1 MRGVI
6 QKDDYV
12 GFTYAGIH
20 SSQFGI
26 KSVTN
31 GDRYQRYLS
40 PEFQDLTQSTI
51 GRDGTLYFGNN
62 KNKNTFTFNI
72 AFDDMTEEDYRGLR
86 RWLNSGISEF
96 ILDETPYI
104 KYYAKP
110 GAPVQIS
117 FLVFLDDYGERV
129 YKGEFQVGFVC
140 YDSFGYSVHKWL
152 EDYSMTGFGA
162 GDAMEL
168 EQISSSVKEWA
179 ASSKL
184 LPAQTY
190 HDITY
195 DTYDDVNSC
204 FYLYNPGDLPCD
216 FLLKFKANQT
226 QVKLALST
234 WDKSYGAPN
243 PSSIEYSQTFKDL
256 PTGDGT
262 IIIDTYKRLIC
273 YEYMSGRQEPINDC
287 WKEGDFF
294 RIPTNADLGQYSK
307 LKVNFL
313 SGLKGDNVKIKYD
326 YKYL

>member
-62 KNKNTFTFNI
+62 KDKNTFTFNI

-162 GDAMEL
+162 GDALEL
-168 EQISSSVKEWA
+168 DKISSSVKEWA
-179 ASSKL
+179 ASSRL

-195 DTYDDVNSC
+195 DVYDKDGNC
-204 FYLYNPGDLPCD
+204 FYLYNPGDLACD
-216 FLLKFKANQT
+216 FTLEFRANQSS
-226 QVKLALST
+226 LALNLFE
-234 WDKSYGAPN
+234 WDKDSGAP
-243 PSSIEYSQTFKDL
+243 STQTSYSQTLTDI
-256 PTGDGT
+256 PTDSGKVV
-262 IIIDTYKRLIC
+262 IDTYKRLI
-273 YEYMSGRQEPINDC
+273 YIEHIDGSKEPINDC
-287 WKEGDFF
+287 WTAGNFF
-294 RIPTNADLGQYSK
+294 QIPTNQDLGQYSV
-307 LKVNFL
+307 LQVSFI
-313 SGLKGDNVKIKYD
+313 GGTKGDDVKITYD

>member
-129 YKGEFQVGFVC
+129 YKGEFQVDFVC

-162 GDAMEL
+162 GDTLEL
-168 EQISSSVKEWA
+168 DQISSSVKEWA
-179 ASSKL
+179 ASSRL

-195 DTYDDVNSC
+195 DVYNKDENC
-204 FYLYNPGDLPCD
+204 FYLYNPGDLACD
-216 FLLKFKANQT
+216 FTLEFKANQSNL
-226 QVKLALST
+226 VLNLFE
-234 WDKSYGAPN
+234 WDEDSGAP
-243 PSSIEYSQTFKDL
+243 STQASYSQTL
-256 PTGDGT
+256 TNIPTDSGKVV
-262 IIIDTYKRLIC
+262 IDTYKRLI
-273 YEYMSGRQEPINDC
+273 YIEHIDGSKEPINDC
-287 WKEGDFF
+287 WTAGNFF
-294 RIPTNADLGQYSK
+294 QIPTNQDLGQYSI
-307 LKVNFL
+307 LQASFT
-313 SGLKGDNVKIKYD
+313 GGTKGDNVKITYD

>member
-12 GFTYAGIH
+12 GFTYAGTH

-72 AFDDMTEEDYRGLR
+72 AFNDMTEEDYRGLR

-162 GDAMEL
+162 GDALEL
-168 EQISSSVKEWA
+168 DKISSSVKEWA
-179 ASSKL
+179 TSSRL

-195 DTYDDVNSC
+195 DVYNKNEDC
-204 FYLYNPGDLPCD
+204 FYLYNPGDLACD
-216 FLLKFKANQT
+216 FTLEFRANQSSLVLNLFEWNKDSEAPST
-226 QVKLALST
+226 QAS
-234 WDKSYGAPN
+234 
-243 PSSIEYSQTFKDL
+243 YSQTL
-256 PTGDGT
+256 TNIPTDSGKVV
-262 IIIDTYKRLIC
+262 IDTYKRLI
-273 YEYMSGRQEPINDC
+273 YIEHIDGSKEPINDC
-287 WKEGDFF
+287 WTAGNFF
-294 RIPTNADLGQYSK
+294 QIPTNQDLGQYSI
-307 LKVNFL
+307 LQASFT
-313 SGLKGDNVKIKYD
+313 GGTKGDNVKITYD

>member
-12 GFTYAGIH
+12 GFTYAGVH

-152 EDYSMTGFGA
+152 EDYSMTGFGTGNA
-162 GDAMEL
+162 LEL
-168 EQISSSVKEWA
+168 DKISSSVKEWA
-179 ASSKL
+179 TSSRL

-195 DTYDDVNSC
+195 DVYDKDGDC
-204 FYLYNPGDLPCD
+204 FYLYNPGDLACD
-216 FLLKFKANQT
+216 FTLEFRANQSSL
-226 QVKLALST
+226 VLNLFE
-234 WDKSYGAPN
+234 WDKDSGAP
-243 PSSIEYSQTFKDL
+243 STQTSYSQTLTDI
-256 PTGDGT
+256 PTDSGKVV
-262 IIIDTYKRLIC
+262 IDTYKRLI
-273 YEYMSGRQEPINDC
+273 YIEHIDGSKEPINDC
-287 WKEGDFF
+287 WTAGNFF
-294 RIPTNADLGQYSK
+294 QIPTNQDLGQYSV
-307 LKVNFL
+307 LQVSFI
-313 SGLKGDNVKIKYD
+313 GGTKGDDVKITYD

>member
-129 YKGEFQVGFVC
+129 YKGEFQIGFVC

-152 EDYSMTGFGA
+152 EDYSITGFGTGSA
-162 GDAMEL
+162 LEL
-168 EQISSSVKEWA
+168 DKISSSVKEWA
-179 ASSKL
+179 TSSRL

-195 DTYDDVNSC
+195 DVYDKDGDC
-204 FYLYNPGDLPCD
+204 FYLYNPGDLACD
-216 FLLKFKANQT
+216 FTLEFRANQSSL
-226 QVKLALST
+226 VLNLFE
-234 WDKSYGAPN
+234 WDKDSEAP
-243 PSSIEYSQTFKDL
+243 STQASYSQTLTDI
-256 PTGDGT
+256 PTDSGKVV
-262 IIIDTYKRLIC
+262 IDTYKRLI
-273 YEYMSGRQEPINDC
+273 YIKHIDGSKEPINDC
-287 WKEGDFF
+287 WTAGNFF
-294 RIPTNADLGQYSK
+294 QIPTNQDLGQYSV
-307 LKVNFL
+307 LQVSFI
-313 SGLKGDNVKIKYD
+313 GGTKGDDVKITYD

>member
-162 GDAMEL
+162 GDALEL
-168 EQISSSVKEWA
+168 DKISSSVKEWA
-179 ASSKL
+179 TSSRL

-195 DTYDDVNSC
+195 DVYDKNGDC
-204 FYLYNPGDLPCD
+204 FYLYNPGDLACD
-216 FLLKFKANQT
+216 FTLEFRANQSNL
-226 QVKLALST
+226 VLNLFE
-234 WDKSYGAPN
+234 WDKNSEAP
-243 PSSIEYSQTFKDL
+243 STQASYSQTL
-256 PTGDGT
+256 TNIPTDSGKVV
-262 IIIDTYKRLIC
+262 IDTYKRLI
-273 YEYMSGRQEPINDC
+273 YIKHIDGSKEPINDC
-287 WKEGDFF
+287 WMSGNFF
-294 RIPTNADLGQYSK
+294 QIPTNQDLGQYSI
-307 LKVNFL
+307 LQVFFT
-313 SGLKGDNVKIKYD
+313 GGTKGDNVKITYD

>member
-162 GDAMEL
+162 GDTLEL
-168 EQISSSVKEWA
+168 DQISSSVKEWA
-179 ASSKL
+179 ASSRL

-195 DTYDDVNSC
+195 DVYNKDENC
-204 FYLYNPGDLPCD
+204 FYLYNPGDLACD
-216 FLLKFKANQT
+216 FTLEFKANQSNL
-226 QVKLALST
+226 VLNLFE
-234 WDKSYGAPN
+234 WDEDSGAP
-243 PSSIEYSQTFKDL
+243 STQASYSQTLTDI
-256 PTGDGT
+256 PTDSGKVV
-262 IIIDTYKRLIC
+262 IDTYKRLI
-273 YEYMSGRQEPINDC
+273 YIEHIDGSKEPINDC
-287 WKEGDFF
+287 WTAGNFF
-294 RIPTNADLGQYSK
+294 QIPTNQDLGQYSI
-307 LKVNFL
+307 LQASFT
-313 SGLKGDNVKIKYD
+313 GGTKGDNVKITYD

>member
-162 GDAMEL
+162 GNALEL
-168 EQISSSVKEWA
+168 DKISSSVKEWA
-179 ASSKL
+179 TSSRL

-190 HDITY
+190 YDITY
-195 DTYDDVNSC
+195 DVYDKNGDC
-204 FYLYNPGDLPCD
+204 FYLYNPGDLACD
-216 FLLKFKANQT
+216 FTLEFKANQSS
-226 QVKLALST
+226 LILNLFE
-234 WDKSYGAPN
+234 WDKDSEAP
-243 PSSIEYSQTFKDL
+243 STQASYSQTL
-256 PTGDGT
+256 TNIPTDSGKVV
-262 IIIDTYKRLIC
+262 IDTYKRLI
-273 YEYMSGRQEPINDC
+273 YIEHIDGSKEPINDC
-287 WKEGDFF
+287 WTAGNFF
-294 RIPTNADLGQYSK
+294 QIPTNQDLGQYSI
-307 LKVNFL
+307 LQVSFT
-313 SGLKGDNVKIKYD
+313 GGTKGDNVKITYD

>member
-162 GDAMEL
+162 GDTLEL
-168 EQISSSVKEWA
+168 DQISSSVKEWA
-179 ASSKL
+179 ASSRL

-195 DTYDDVNSC
+195 DVYNKDENC
-204 FYLYNPGDLPCD
+204 FYLYNPGDLACD
-216 FLLKFKANQT
+216 FTLEFKANQSNL
-226 QVKLALST
+226 VLNLFE
-234 WDKSYGAPN
+234 WDEDSGAP
-243 PSSIEYSQTFKDL
+243 STQASYSQTLTDI
-256 PTGDGT
+256 PTDSGKVV
-262 IIIDTYKRLIC
+262 IDTYKRLI
-273 YEYMSGRQEPINDC
+273 YIEHIDGSKEPINDC
-287 WKEGDFF
+287 WTAGNFF
-294 RIPTNADLGQYSK
+294 QIPTNQDLGQYSI
-307 LKVNFL
+307 LQVSFT
-313 SGLKGDNVKIKYD
+313 GGTKGDNVKITYD

>member
-162 GDAMEL
+162 GDTLEL
-168 EQISSSVKEWA
+168 DQISSSVKEWA
-179 ASSKL
+179 ASSRL

-195 DTYDDVNSC
+195 DVYNKDENC
-204 FYLYNPGDLPCD
+204 FYLYNPGDLACD
-216 FLLKFKANQT
+216 FTLEFRANQST
-226 QVKLALST
+226 LVLSLFE
-234 WDKSYGAPN
+234 WDEDSGAP
-243 PSSIEYSQTFKDL
+243 STQASYSQTLTDI
-256 PTGDGT
+256 PTDSGKVV
-262 IIIDTYKRLIC
+262 IDTYKRLI
-273 YEYMSGRQEPINDC
+273 YIEHIDGSKEPINDC
-287 WKEGDFF
+287 WTAGNFF
-294 RIPTNADLGQYSK
+294 QIPTNQDLGQYSI
-307 LKVNFL
+307 LQASFT
-313 SGLKGDNVKIKYD
+313 GGTKGDNVKITYD

>member
-162 GDAMEL
+162 GDALEL
-168 EQISSSVKEWA
+168 DKISSSVKEWA
-179 ASSKL
+179 TSSRL

-195 DTYDDVNSC
+195 DVYNKNEDC
-204 FYLYNPGDLPCD
+204 FYLYNPGDLACD
-216 FLLKFKANQT
+216 FTLEFRANQSSL
-226 QVKLALST
+226 VLNLFE
-234 WDKSYGAPN
+234 WDKDSEAP
-243 PSSIEYSQTFKDL
+243 STQASYSQTL
-256 PTGDGT
+256 TNIPTDSGKVV
-262 IIIDTYKRLIC
+262 IDTYKRLI
-273 YEYMSGRQEPINDC
+273 YIEHMDGNKEPINDC
-287 WKEGDFF
+287 WTAGNFF
-294 RIPTNADLGQYSK
+294 QIPINQDLGQYSI
-307 LKVNFL
+307 LQASFTG
-313 SGLKGDNVKIKYD
+313 STKGDNVKITYD

>member
-162 GDAMEL
+162 GDTLEL
-168 EQISSSVKEWA
+168 DQISSSVKEWA
-179 ASSKL
+179 ASSRL

-195 DTYDDVNSC
+195 DVYNKGENC
-204 FYLYNPGDLPCD
+204 FYLYNPGDLACD
-216 FLLKFKANQT
+216 FTLEFRANQSNL
-226 QVKLALST
+226 VLNLFE
-234 WDKSYGAPN
+234 WDEDSGAP
-243 PSSIEYSQTFKDL
+243 SIQASYSQTLTDI
-256 PTGDGT
+256 PTDSGKVV
-262 IIIDTYKRLIC
+262 IDTYKRLI
-273 YEYMSGRQEPINDC
+273 YIEHIDGSKEPINDC
-287 WKEGDFF
+287 WTAGNFF
-294 RIPTNADLGQYSK
+294 QIPTNQDLGQYSI
-307 LKVNFL
+307 LQVSFT
-313 SGLKGDNVKIKYD
+313 GGTKGDNVKITYD

>member
-162 GDAMEL
+162 GDALEL
-168 EQISSSVKEWA
+168 DKISSSVKEWA
-179 ASSKL
+179 TSSRL

-195 DTYDDVNSC
+195 DVYNKDEDC
-204 FYLYNPGDLPCD
+204 FYLYNPGDLACD
-216 FLLKFKANQT
+216 FTLEFRANQSSL
-226 QVKLALST
+226 VLNLFE
-234 WDKSYGAPN
+234 WDKDSEAP
-243 PSSIEYSQTFKDL
+243 STQASYSQTL
-256 PTGDGT
+256 TNIPTDSGK
-262 IIIDTYKRLIC
+262 IVIDIYKRLI
-273 YEYMSGRQEPINDC
+273 YIEHIDGSKEPINDC
-287 WKEGDFF
+287 WTAGNFF
-294 RIPTNADLGQYSK
+294 QIPTNQDLGQYSI
-307 LKVNFL
+307 LQASFT
-313 SGLKGDNVKIKYD
+313 GGTKGDNVKITYD

>member
-152 EDYSMTGFGA
+152 ADYSVTGFGA
-162 GDAMEL
+162 GDALEL
-168 EQISSSVKEWA
+168 DKISSSVKEWA
-179 ASSKL
+179 TSSRL

-195 DTYDDVNSC
+195 DVYNKDEDC
-204 FYLYNPGDLPCD
+204 FYLYNPGDLACD
-216 FLLKFKANQT
+216 FTLEFRANQSNL
-226 QVKLALST
+226 VLNLFE
-234 WDKSYGAPN
+234 WDKDSEAP
-243 PSSIEYSQTFKDL
+243 STQASYSQTFTDI
-256 PTGDGT
+256 PTDSGKVV
-262 IIIDTYKRLIC
+262 IDTYKRLI
-273 YEYMSGRQEPINDC
+273 YIEHIDGSKEPINDC
-287 WKEGDFF
+287 WTGGNFF
-294 RIPTNADLGQYSK
+294 QIPTNQDLGQYSV
-307 LKVNFL
+307 LQVSFI
-313 SGLKGDNVKIKYD
+313 GGTKGDDVKITYD

>member
-162 GDAMEL
+162 GDILEL
-168 EQISSSVKEWA
+168 DQISSSVKEWA
-179 ASSKL
+179 ASSRL

-190 HDITY
+190 YDITY
-195 DTYDDVNSC
+195 DVYNKDENC
-204 FYLYNPGDLPCD
+204 FYLYNPGDLACD
-216 FLLKFKANQT
+216 FTLEFKANQSNL
-226 QVKLALST
+226 VLNLFE
-234 WDKSYGAPN
+234 WDEDSGAP
-243 PSSIEYSQTFKDL
+243 STQASYSQTLTNIPADSGKVV
-256 PTGDGT
+256 
-262 IIIDTYKRLIC
+262 IDTYKRLI
-273 YEYMSGRQEPINDC
+273 YIEHIDGSKEPINDC
-287 WKEGDFF
+287 WTAGNFF
-294 RIPTNADLGQYSK
+294 QIPTNQDLGQYSI
-307 LKVNFL
+307 LQVSFT
-313 SGLKGDNVKIKYD
+313 GGTKGDNVKITYD

>member
-26 KSVTN
+26 KSVAN

-51 GRDGTLYFGNN
+51 GRDGTLYFG
-62 KNKNTFTFNI
+62 NKNTFTFNI

-162 GDAMEL
+162 GDALEL
-168 EQISSSVKEWA
+168 DKISSSVKEWA
-179 ASSKL
+179 ASSRL

-195 DTYDDVNSC
+195 DIYSKDENC
-204 FYLYNPGDLPCD
+204 FYLYNPGDLACD
-216 FLLKFKANQT
+216 FTLELKANQSGLVVSLFEWDEDSEVPNT
-226 QVKLALST
+226 QAS
-234 WDKSYGAPN
+234 
-243 PSSIEYSQTFKDL
+243 YSQTLTDI
-256 PTGDGT
+256 PTDSGKVV
-262 IIIDTYKRLIC
+262 IDTYKRLI
-273 YEYMSGRQEPINDC
+273 YMEHMDGSKEPINDC
-287 WKEGDFF
+287 WTAGNFF
-294 RIPTNADLGQYSK
+294 QIPSNQDLGQYSI
-307 LKVNFL
+307 LQVSFP
-313 SGLKGDNVKIKYD
+313 GGAKGDNVKITYD

>member
-96 ILDETPYI
+96 ILDEIPYI

-129 YKGEFQVGFVC
+129 YKGEFQVGFV
-140 YDSFGYSVHKWL
+140 
-152 EDYSMTGFGA
+152 A
-162 GDAMEL
+162 
-168 EQISSSVKEWA
+168 
-179 ASSKL
+179 
-184 LPAQTY
+184 
-190 HDITY
+190 
-195 DTYDDVNSC
+195 
-204 FYLYNPGDLPCD
+204 
-216 FLLKFKANQT
+216 
-226 QVKLALST
+226 
-234 WDKSYGAPN
+234 
-243 PSSIEYSQTFKDL
+243 
-256 PTGDGT
+256 
-262 IIIDTYKRLIC
+262 
-273 YEYMSGRQEPINDC
+273 
-287 WKEGDFF
+287 
-294 RIPTNADLGQYSK
+294 
-307 LKVNFL
+307 KV
-313 SGLKGDNVKIKYD
+313 SPV
-326 YKYL
+326 